1 MSAPVI
7 AAQVRTRTVSGVQA
21 LVAAAV
27 LGLAVVIT
35 LGAIAAWSSRPPA
48 NGDAAVRDAHY
59 GVGYPLHGG
68 LAGPSR
74 VSAGLETVDGS
85 RYGAG
90 YPLHGGLA
98 GPSRVTPIIQTVEGN
113 AYGAGYPLHGGLA
126 GPSRVATVMQTPEG
140 NVFAWANEIG
150 DGR

>member
-7 AAQVRTRTVSGVQA
+7 AAQARTRTATGAQA

-35 LGAIAAWSSRPPA
+35 LGAIAAWISRSPA
-48 NGDAAVRDAHY
+48 NDDAAVRGDH
-59 GVGYPLHGG
+59 
-68 LAGPSR
+68 
-74 VSAGLETVDGS
+74 
-85 RYGAG
+85 YGAG

-98 GPSRVTPIIQTVEGN
+98 GPSRVAPIIRTVEGN

-140 NVFAWANEIG
+140 NVFAWPSRIG